1 MAAVC
6 SPDPVEVGY
15 RDSDEIFQV
24 TAQMRIIILTQGI
37 RARRELQTN
46 AGRIYTVK
54 SHLGV
59 EGWLLI

>member
-6 SPDPVEVGY
+6 STDPVEVGY
-15 RDSDEIFQV
+15 RDRDEIFQV
-24 TAQMRIIILTQGI
+24 KAQMQIIILTQRI
-37 RARRELQTN
+37 SARRELQTN

-59 EGWLLI
+59 ER